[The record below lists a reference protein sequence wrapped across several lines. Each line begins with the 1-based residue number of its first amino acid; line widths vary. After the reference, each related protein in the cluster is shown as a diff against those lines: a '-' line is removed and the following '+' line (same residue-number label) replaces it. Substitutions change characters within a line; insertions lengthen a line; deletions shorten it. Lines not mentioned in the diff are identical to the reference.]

1 MTPRRPVLLIILIG
15 VVAAMAGALL
25 GRMITDAPVPLS
37 NGTWLPEPRVIAPFT
52 LNDVSGSPFD
62 NASLR
67 GRPHLL
73 FFGFTYCPDVCPN
86 TLATL
91 TELYRTRV
99 QDRLPDFGVLFV
111 TVDPQRDTAA
121 NLRQYLDAFSHD
133 FQGLRGEPAATEP
146 LLKSLGAIAL
156 RQDLPDGNYTMDHTA
171 AIYLLDAEG
180 RYRAVFT
187 PPFTTAR
194 LRADLQRIA
203 TARRLQ

>member
-1 MTPRRPVLLIILIG
+1 MLLIILIG
-15 VVAAMAGALL
+15 VVAALAGALL
-25 GRMITDAPVPLS
+25 GRMLTDAAVPLS
-37 NGTWLPEPRVIAPFT
+37 NGTWLPEARAIAPFT
-52 LNDVSGSPFD
+52 VNDLSGRPFD

-91 TELYRTRV
+91 AELYRTRT
-99 QDRLPDFGVLFV
+99 QDQLPDFGVLFV
-111 TVDPQRDTAA
+111 TIDPERDTAA
-121 NLRQYLDAFSHD
+121 NLREYLNAFSHD
-133 FQGLRGEPAATEP
+133 FQGLRGAPAAVEP
-146 LLKSLGAIAL
+146 LLKSLGAIAV

-171 AIYLLDAEG
+171 VIYLLDAQG
-180 RYRAVFT
+180 RYRAAFT

-203 TARRLQ
+203 AARRLQ

>member
-1 MTPRRPVLLIILIG
+1 M
-15 VVAAMAGALL
+15 L
-25 GRMITDAPVPLS
+25 GRMIADAPLPLS
-37 NGTWLPEPRVIAPFT
+37 NGTWLPEPRAIAAFAV
-52 LNDVSGSPFD
+52 NDVSGRRFD
-62 NASLR
+62 NTSLR

-73 FFGFTYCPDVCPN
+73 FFGFTYCPDVCPT

-91 TELYRTRV
+91 SELYRTRT
-99 QDRLPDFGVLFV
+99 QDGLPDFGVLFV
-111 TVDPQRDTAA
+111 TIDPQRDTAA

-133 FQGLRGEPAATEP
+133 FEGLRGETAATGP
-146 LLKSLGAIAL
+146 LLKSLGAIAV

-203 TARRLQ
+203 AARRLQ